1 MISVLS
7 ALNKWERQEFHYG
20 TVDCC
25 QFAGFIVKE
34 LTGKD
39 YLADFHYTSEADAES
54 IIQGFGDLEDTAASV
69 LGTPTEDIQ
78 SLKDGS
84 PVIVKTPQGQVM
96 GVKLGNTAV
105 CLVHKGMIRIPKE
118 YIASGWDLWPQ

>member
-7 ALNKWERQEFHYG
+7 ALNKWERQAFHYG

>member
-1 MISVLS
+1 MIGVLS
-7 ALNKWERQEFHYG
+7 ALNKWERQEFDYG

-25 QFAGFIVKE
+25 QFAGFVVKE

-39 YLADFHYTSEADAES
+39 YLADFHYNSEQDAVS
-54 IIQGFGDLEDTAASV
+54 IIKDFGDLEDTASSV
-69 LGTPTEDIQ
+69 LGQPTEDVA

-96 GVKLGNTAV
+96 GIKLGNTAV
-105 CLVHKGMIRIPKE
+105 CLVKKGMIRIPE
-118 YIASGWDLWPQ
+118 EHIASGWDLWDQ

>member
-1 MISVLS
+1 MKVLM
-7 ALNKWERQEFHYG
+7 ALNKWQRQEFDYG

-39 YLADFHYTSEADAES
+39 YLIDFNYNSEKDAES
-54 IIQGFGDLEDTAASV
+54 IIKGFGDLEDTAASV
-69 LGTPTEDIQ
+69 LGDPTDDIS
-78 SLKDGS
+78 SLQDGS

-96 GVKLGNTAV
+96 GVKLGDTAV
-105 CLVHKGMIRIPKE
+105 CLVKKGMIRIPSE
-118 YIASGWDLWPQ
+118 HIASGWKLWAG